1 MNKNPMLLSFYSGT
15 NINEIFKALFL
26 EKKNYDALF
35 ERKVK
40 MANFHDTILWLFE
53 HKIAPRHCRA
63 LFYGPSYP
71 DKEHTE
77 DDLCLVTIEEQVFP
91 NDHTN
96 FYIEGYTYRQIN
108 ENKENNNDYYGTG
121 IWYMQNKKQ
130 FYRVEGR
137 IYQKKKI
144 KYSYERDR
152 YFVNIENC
160 NCYSKDRTRYG
171 CELFNYLLTHYKLFN
186 IKDVLFKYNIEKL
199 TNNELLSIMEF
210 YLSLDFRRKNYTDN
224 KIKTLV
230 KPIDNETGLVSGKYF
245 SISEVLKS

>member
-1 MNKNPMLLSFYSGT
+1 MLLSFYSGT

-71 DKEHTE
+71 NKEHTE

-108 ENKENNNDYYGTG
+108 EN
-121 IWYMQNKKQ
+121 
-130 FYRVEGR
+130 
-137 IYQKKKI
+137 

-210 YLSLDFRRKNYTDN
+210 YLSLGFRRKNYTDN